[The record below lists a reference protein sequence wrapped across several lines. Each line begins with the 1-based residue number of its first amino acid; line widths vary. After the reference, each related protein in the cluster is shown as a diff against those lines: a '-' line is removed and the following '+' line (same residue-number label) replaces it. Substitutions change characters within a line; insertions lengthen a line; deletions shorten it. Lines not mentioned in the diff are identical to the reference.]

1 MTGSRLDE
9 LTARARRSIAA
20 TSGGAPIAE
29 TVRNV
34 TAKAVAQGPLWP
46 AAVGDGAGIGF
57 DPGIA
62 TTGYGVVS
70 GSSRGDGRYVAR
82 THGVI
87 ETTAGTPT
95 PERLAYI
102 HDRVSLLLRHHKPSG
117 AAVEKLFFGRNAP
130 TAMAVGQARGVIL
143 LALAQARVPVVEYT
157 PLEVKSALAG
167 FGRAP
172 KAQMQRMIQV
182 LLELDAIPR
191 PDDAAD
197 GLALALTYLRLAAGR
212 LARAG
217 ASADM

>member
-9 LTARARRSIAA
+9 LTARARRTIAS
-20 TSGGAPIAE
+20 TSGGAPIAAP
-29 TVRNV
+29 VRNV
-34 TAKAVAQGPLWP
+34 TPKAVAQGLLPP
-46 AAVGDGAGIGF
+46 TAVGDVVVIGF

-87 ETTAGTPT
+87 ETMAETPT

>member
-9 LTARARRSIAA
+9 LTARARRTIAA

-29 TVRNV
+29 PVPNV
-34 TAKAVAQGPLWP
+34 TPKAVAQGPLSP
-46 AAVGDGAGIGF
+46 TEVRDAVVIGF

-87 ETTAGTPT
+87 ETTAETPT

-167 FGRAP
+167 FGRA
-172 KAQMQRMIQV
+172 
-182 LLELDAIPR
+182 
-191 PDDAAD
+191 
-197 GLALALTYLRLAAGR
+197 
-212 LARAG
+212 
-217 ASADM
+217 

>member
-9 LTARARRSIAA
+9 LTARARRTIAA

-29 TVRNV
+29 TERNV
-34 TAKAVAQGPLWP
+34 TPKAVAQGPLSP
-46 AAVGDGAGIGF
+46 AEVGDAVVIGF

-87 ETTAGTPT
+87 ETTAETPT

-172 KAQMQRMIQV
+172 KAQMQRMIKV

-212 LARAG
+212 LARIG
-217 ASADM
+217 ASPDT

>member
-9 LTARARRSIAA
+9 LTARARRTIAA

-29 TVRNV
+29 PVPNV
-34 TAKAVAQGPLWP
+34 TPKAVAQGPLSP
-46 AAVGDGAGIGF
+46 TEVGDAVVIGF

-87 ETTAGTPT
+87 ETTAETPT

-102 HDRVSLLLRHHKPSG
+102 HERVSLLLRHHKPSG

>member
-1 MTGSRLDE
+1 
-9 LTARARRSIAA
+9 
-20 TSGGAPIAE
+20 
-29 TVRNV
+29 
-34 TAKAVAQGPLWP
+34 
-46 AAVGDGAGIGF
+46 
-57 DPGIA
+57 
-62 TTGYGVVS
+62 
-70 GSSRGDGRYVAR
+70 
-82 THGVI
+82 
-87 ETTAGTPT
+87 
-95 PERLAYI
+95 
-102 HDRVSLLLRHHKPSG
+102 
-117 AAVEKLFFGRNAP
+117 
-130 TAMAVGQARGVIL
+130 MAVGQARGVIL

-197 GLALALTYLRLAAGR
+197 GLALALTYLRLATGR

>member
-1 MTGSRLDE
+1 
-9 LTARARRSIAA
+9 
-20 TSGGAPIAE
+20 
-29 TVRNV
+29 VV
-34 TAKAVAQGPLWP
+34 
-46 AAVGDGAGIGF
+46 IGF

-87 ETTAGTPT
+87 ETTAETPT

>member
-1 MTGSRLDE
+1 MTGLRLDE
-9 LTARARRSIAA
+9 LTARARRTIAS
-20 TSGGAPIAE
+20 TSGGAPNAE
-29 TVRNV
+29 PVRNV
-34 TAKAVAQGPLWP
+34 TPKAVAQGLLPP
-46 AAVGDGAGIGF
+46 TAVGDAVVIGF

-87 ETTAGTPT
+87 ETMAETPT

>member
-9 LTARARRSIAA
+9 LTARARRTIAS
-20 TSGGAPIAE
+20 TGGGAPNAE
-29 TVRNV
+29 PVRNV
-34 TAKAVAQGPLWP
+34 TPKAVAQGLLPP
-46 AAVGDGAGIGF
+46 TAVGDAVVIGF

-70 GSSRGDGRYVAR
+70 GSSRGDGKYVAR

-87 ETTAGTPT
+87 ETMAETPT